1 MDVACVCGKQQKQRL
16 FKRSEVG
23 LRILQNALVPGAN
36 ILNDRGK
43 DFKQMLL
50 HLQIQIHIYP
60 SLALSGSTVDLVFC
74 QLSEALQR
82 LHLVHHQFRVASLQ
96 PIVPQPR
103 VDYASPFPPSPT
115 FTAHLH
121 LLLATALHIRT
132 LFRPLT
138 PPVFV
143 ARAHATE
150 HPAMVAQRNAQK
162 QVYFSPP
169 TRSPTIRLDPRGKQD
184 RLVQQRVRHLHLVL
198 LHRGNRRESRGPP
211 SHGEAVSA
219 DGS

>member
-1 MDVACVCGKQQKQRL
+1 MRVACVWGKQQKQRL
-16 FKRSEVG
+16 LKRSEVG
-23 LRILQNALVPGAN
+23 LWILQNVLVPGAN
-36 ILNDRGK
+36 ILSDRGK

-60 SLALSGSTVDLVFC
+60 SLALPVSTVDLVFR

-82 LHLVHHQFRVASLQ
+82 LHLIHHQFRVASFQ
-96 PIVPQPR
+96 PIAPQPR
-103 VDYASPFPPSPT
+103 VDYASPFPPSST

-121 LLLATALHIRT
+121 LLLTAALHVRT

-143 ARAHATE
+143 ARAHAAE
-150 HPAMVAQRNAQK
+150 HPAMVTQRNAQK

-169 TRSPTIRLDPRGKQD
+169 TRSPTIRFDPRGQQD
-184 RLVQQRVRHLHLVL
+184 
-198 LHRGNRRESRGPP
+198 
-211 SHGEAVSA
+211 
-219 DGS
+219 